1 MGYKELKK
9 IKHSKLLKNGIW
21 LFVLQVFNTI
31 VPMITLP
38 YVTRILGASGYGDFS
53 LALNWILYFQV
64 IVEYGFGYWGAR
76 KVATTGKEQLQNT
89 FSRIITARIVLLLF
103 SFIVMCIVYVFSGKE
118 FSHFT
123 CMCILFL
130 MVLGVTFQL
139 TWLFQGM
146 QNMKFITMINA
157 ASRTISVLLIFA
169 LVKHAGD
176 VYLYCFLY
184 SCTYI
189 LSAVIGLYMANK
201 MYRLKVILCDFKD
214 AKSALIEAWPLFISQ
229 AMSKVLSGFGVTV
242 LGMITTSS
250 AVGIYSAI
258 YKIPYTMALF
268 FNPISQAIYPDIS
281 SAFSKSKKI
290 GYTRVKKLAFAV
302 VPLFTVA
309 AVIFIVFHHPI
320 VWLLFG
326 NEYANN
332 SIILVPLGVW
342 FVLSVI
348 NNFLGIQ
355 ILVASGHQKEYS
367 NAFLISAICS
377 VILYVILGNF
387 WELYGI
393 AFSTCIAELVLTI
406 LLLFYIR
413 EVYLENYDKTKNF
426 KINI

>member
-1 MGYKELKK
+1 MNK
-9 IKHSKLLKNGIW
+9 IRNSKLLRNGMW
-21 LFVLQVFNTI
+21 LFVLQVFNTV

-53 LALNWILYFQV
+53 LALNWVLYFQV

-76 KVATTGKEQLQNT
+76 KVATNGKEQLQNT
-89 FSRIITARIVLLLF
+89 FSKIITARIVLLVF
-103 SFIVMCIVYVFSGKE
+103 SFMAMCIIYAFSGKE
-118 FSHFT
+118 ISHFI
-123 CMCILFL
+123 CMSILFI

-146 QNMKFITMINA
+146 QDMKFITIINA
-157 ASRTISVLLIFA
+157 VSRTILVILIFV
-169 LVKHAGD
+169 LVKHTGD

-201 MYRLKVILCDFKD
+201 MYGLKVRLCNFYDIKC
-214 AKSALIEAWPLFISQ
+214 SLIDAWPLFISQ

-242 LGMITTSS
+242 LGIMATSS
-250 AVGIYSAI
+250 AVGIYSAV

-281 SAFSKSKKI
+281 VAFSRSREI
-290 GYTRVKKLAFAV
+290 GYKRVKKIATLV
-302 VPLFTVA
+302 VPLFAGA
-309 AVIFIVFHHPI
+309 AFVIAIFHHTI
-320 VWLLFG
+320 VLLLFG
-326 NEYANN
+326 GEYAN
-332 SIILVPLGVW
+332 SSFILIPLAIW

-367 NAFLISAICS
+367 NAFLVSAICS
-377 VILYVILGNF
+377 IFLYVVLGKMMGLN
-387 WELYGI
+387 GI
-393 AFSTCIAELVLTI
+393 ALSTCIAEFLLTI
-406 LLLFYIR
+406 LLFFN
-413 EVYLENYDKTKNF
+413 VKKV
-426 KINI
+426 

>member
-1 MGYKELKK
+1 MSYKELKK
-9 IKHSKLLKNGIW
+9 IKQSKLLKNGIW
-21 LFVLQVFNTI
+21 LFVLQVFNTV

-76 KVATTGKEQLQNT
+76 KVATTGREQLQNT

-103 SFIVMCIVYVFSGKE
+103 SFVAMCIVYAFSGKE
-118 FSHFT
+118 LSHFI

-146 QNMKFITMINA
+146 QDMKFITMINA

-201 MYRLKVILCDFKD
+201 MYGLKVRLCEFKN
-214 AKSALIEAWPLFISQ
+214 AKSALVEAWPLFISQ

-242 LGMITTSS
+242 LGMTATSS
-250 AVGIYSAI
+250 AVGIYSAV

-268 FNPISQAIYPDIS
+268 FNPISQATYPDIS
-281 SAFSKSKKI
+281 AAFSKSKET
-290 GYTRVKKLAFAV
+290 GYKRVKKIAALV
-302 VPLFTVA
+302 VPLFAGA
-309 AVIFIVFHHPI
+309 AVIIALFHHPI

-326 NEYANN
+326 DEYANN
-332 SIILVPLGVW
+332 SIILVPLAAW

-367 NAFLISAICS
+367 NAFLVSAICS
-377 VILYVILGNF
+377 VILYVVLGKLWGLF
-387 WELYGI
+387 GI
-393 AFSTCIAELVLTI
+393 AFSTCIAELLLTI
-406 LLLFYIR
+406 LLIFNVKK
-413 EVYLENYDKTKNF
+413 VY
-426 KINI
+426 

>member
-1 MGYKELKK
+1 MNK
-9 IKHSKLLKNGIW
+9 IRNSKLLKNGIW
-21 LFVLQVFNTI
+21 LLVLQVFNTV

-53 LALNWILYFQV
+53 LALNWIMYFQV

-76 KVATTGKEQLQNT
+76 MVATNGKEQLQNT
-89 FSRIITARIVLLLF
+89 FSRIITARIALLIF
-103 SFIVMCIVYVFSGKE
+103 SFIAMCIVYTFSGKE
-118 FSHFT
+118 ISHFI
-123 CMCILFL
+123 CMSILFL

-146 QNMKFITMINA
+146 QDMKFITMINA
-157 ASRTISVLLIFA
+157 ASRTISVLVIFA

-189 LSAVIGLYMANK
+189 FSAVIGLYMANR
-201 MYRLKVILCDFKD
+201 MYGLKVRLCGFK
-214 AKSALIEAWPLFISQ
+214 ATKSALIEAWPLFISQ

-242 LGMITTSS
+242 LGMTAASS
-250 AVGIYSAI
+250 AVGIYSAV

-281 SAFSKSKKI
+281 AAFSKSKEI
-290 GYTRVKKLAFAV
+290 GYGRVKKIALLV
-302 VPLFTVA
+302 VPLFAGA
-309 AVIFIVFHHPI
+309 AIIIAILHNPI

-326 NEYANN
+326 TEYANS
-332 SIILVPLGVW
+332 SIILVPLAIW
-342 FVLSVI
+342 FVLSII

-367 NAFLISAICS
+367 NAFLVSAVCS
-377 VILYVILGNF
+377 VILYIILGKIWGLF
-387 WELYGI
+387 GI
-393 AFSTCIAELVLTI
+393 AFSTCSAEFLLTI
-406 LLLFYIR
+406 LLIFN
-413 EVYLENYDKTKNF
+413 VK
-426 KINI
+426 KIY

>member
-38 YVTRILGASGYGDFS
+38 YVTRILGASRYGDFS

-146 QNMKFITMINA
+146 QDMKFITMINA
-157 ASRTISVLLIFA
+157 ASRTISVFLVFA
-169 LVKHAGD
+169 LVKNVGD

-189 LSAVIGLYMANK
+189 LSAIIGLYMANK
-201 MYRLKVILCDFKD
+201 MYGLKVRICRFKG
-214 AKSALIEAWPLFISQ
+214 AKSALEEAWPLFISQ

-242 LGMITTSS
+242 LGMTATSS
-250 AVGIYSAI
+250 AVGIYSAV

-268 FNPISQAIYPDIS
+268 FNPISQATYPDIS
-281 SAFSKSKKI
+281 AAFSKSKET
-290 GYTRVKKLAFAV
+290 GYKRVKKIGALV
-302 VPLFTVA
+302 VPLFAGA
-309 AVIFIVFHHPI
+309 AVIIALFHHPI

-326 NEYANN
+326 DEYANN
-332 SIILVPLGVW
+332 SIILVPLAAW

-367 NAFLISAICS
+367 NAFLVSAICS
-377 VILYVILGNF
+377 VILYVVLGKLWGLF
-387 WELYGI
+387 GI
-393 AFSTCIAELVLTI
+393 AFSTCIAELLLTI
-406 LLLFYIR
+406 LLIFNVKK
-413 EVYLENYDKTKNF
+413 VY
-426 KINI
+426 

>member
-1 MGYKELKK
+1 MKK
-9 IKHSKLLKNGIW
+9 IRNSKLLKNGIW
-21 LFVLQVFNTI
+21 LLVLQVFNTI

-38 YVTRILGASGYGDFS
+38 YVTRILGASGYGYFS

-76 KVATTGKEQLQNT
+76 KVATTGREQLQNT

-103 SFIVMCIVYVFSGKE
+103 SFVAMCIVYAFSGKE
-118 FSHFT
+118 LSHFI

-146 QNMKFITMINA
+146 QDMKFITMINA
-157 ASRTISVLLIFA
+157 ASRTISVLLIFM

-201 MYRLKVILCDFKD
+201 MYGLKVGLCGFKD
-214 AKSALIEAWPLFISQ
+214 AKSALVEAWPLFISQ
-229 AMSKVLSGFGVTV
+229 AMTKVLSGFGVTV
-242 LGMITTSS
+242 LGMTATSS
-250 AVGIYSAI
+250 AVGIYSAV

-268 FNPISQAIYPDIS
+268 FNPISQATYPDIS
-281 SAFSKSKKI
+281 AAFSKSKET
-290 GYTRVKKLAFAV
+290 GYTRVKKIAALV
-302 VPLFTVA
+302 VPLFVGA
-309 AVIFIVFHHPI
+309 AVIIALFNHPI

-326 NEYANN
+326 DEYANN
-332 SIILVPLGVW
+332 SIILVPLAAW

-367 NAFLISAICS
+367 NAFLVSAIGS
-377 VILYVILGNF
+377 MILYVVLGKLWGLF
-387 WELYGI
+387 GI
-393 AFSTCIAELVLTI
+393 AFSTCIAELLLTI
-406 LLLFYIR
+406 LLIFNVKK
-413 EVYLENYDKTKNF
+413 VY
-426 KINI
+426 

>member
-1 MGYKELKK
+1 MGHKELKK
-9 IKHSKLLKNGIW
+9 IKQSKLLKNGIW
-21 LFVLQVFNTI
+21 LFVLQVFNTV

-76 KVATTGKEQLQNT
+76 KVATTGREQLQNT

-103 SFIVMCIVYVFSGKE
+103 SFVAMCIVYAFSGKE
-118 FSHFT
+118 LSHFI

-146 QNMKFITMINA
+146 QDMKFITMINA

-201 MYRLKVILCDFKD
+201 MYGLKVRLCGFKD
-214 AKSALIEAWPLFISQ
+214 AKSALVEAWPLFISQ

-242 LGMITTSS
+242 LGMTATSS
-250 AVGIYSAI
+250 AVGIYSAV

-268 FNPISQAIYPDIS
+268 FNPISQATYPDIS
-281 SAFSKSKKI
+281 AAFSKSKET
-290 GYTRVKKLAFAV
+290 GYKRVKKIAALV
-302 VPLFTVA
+302 VPLFAGA
-309 AVIFIVFHHPI
+309 AVIIALFHHPI

-326 NEYANN
+326 DEYANN
-332 SIILVPLGVW
+332 SIILVPLAAW

-367 NAFLISAICS
+367 NAFWVSAICS
-377 VILYVILGNF
+377 VILYVVLGKLWGLF
-387 WELYGI
+387 GI
-393 AFSTCIAELVLTI
+393 AFSTCIAELLLTI
-406 LLLFYIR
+406 LLIFNVKK
-413 EVYLENYDKTKNF
+413 VY
-426 KINI
+426 

>member
-1 MGYKELKK
+1 MDK
-9 IKHSKLLKNGIW
+9 IRNSKLLRNGMW
-21 LFVLQVFNTI
+21 LFVLQVFNTV

-53 LALNWILYFQV
+53 LALNWVLYFQV

-76 KVATTGKEQLQNT
+76 KVATNGKEQLQNT
-89 FSRIITARIVLLLF
+89 FSKIITARIVLLVF
-103 SFIVMCIVYVFSGKE
+103 SFMAMCIIYAFSGKE
-118 FSHFT
+118 ISHFI
-123 CMCILFL
+123 CMSILFI

-146 QNMKFITMINA
+146 QDMKFITIINA
-157 ASRTISVLLIFA
+157 VSRTISVILIFV
-169 LVKHAGD
+169 LVKHTGD

-201 MYRLKVILCDFKD
+201 MYGLKVRLCNFYDIKC
-214 AKSALIEAWPLFISQ
+214 SLIDAWPLFISQ

-242 LGMITTSS
+242 LGIMATSS
-250 AVGIYSAI
+250 AVGIYSAV

-281 SAFSKSKKI
+281 VAFSRSREI
-290 GYTRVKKLAFAV
+290 GYKRVKKIATLV
-302 VPLFTVA
+302 VPLFAGA
-309 AVIFIVFHHPI
+309 AFVIAIFHHTI
-320 VWLLFG
+320 VLLLFG
-326 NEYANN
+326 GEYAN
-332 SIILVPLGVW
+332 SSFILIPLAIW

-367 NAFLISAICS
+367 NAFLVSAICS
-377 VILYVILGNF
+377 IFLYVVLGKMMGLN
-387 WELYGI
+387 GI
-393 AFSTCIAELVLTI
+393 AFSTCIAEFLLTI
-406 LLLFYIR
+406 LLFFN
-413 EVYLENYDKTKNF
+413 VKKV
-426 KINI
+426 